1 MNEAAGKTGS
11 CLAIAEKRPHRPGG
25 CVGIF
30 FQLFDWNRRLAKK
43 KLFSRKL
50 LPPARGKQTTK
61 KYGGDDKMPKTK
73 PRLIADENSGGFPNV
88 KKNGNRC
95 DVTEQKHEM
104 RAAGLVARLMGLESM
119 PAVHRDKHKK
129 ASNSAT
135 CEVKKENFVDAQCG
149 SDVEVLKLDKGSSK
163 VESRPQKL
171 QKTGQFERRAVTR
184 FGAEALH
191 IRNVLSRSRK
201 HQHPKLASPVKS
213 PRISSSRNVSRAS
226 RLIDA
231 ATRILEPGLQ
241 ATNRAKCALT
251 YSGSI
256 HCAPK
261 NEILMEAMGLGVMS
275 PDLLLK
281 QQQNEVKYDVAAGKS
296 LMGQASCK
304 NCGNLLDVVD
314 SRPTVEEQRFV
325 CSSSAA
331 NAATTYL
338 QELVRIKPRPL
349 ISSPEQERNETY
361 QQNQVKLS
369 TAAER
374 LDNSRACGEPILDRK
389 PAYTEGQ
396 VPRQFRSQHC
406 RSPKDETHSIASRQR
421 TETRN
426 EMSVCRNRI
435 PPRAKLNDLQSRRAS
450 SAANAIVAKD
460 FVAMNRSLGG
470 RTRPRVSTK
479 ADNYMVDTER
489 KVCSR
494 RDDSLP
500 QLRPPVRKRRTASS
514 NAQLESNGL
523 VSSTSMRHRNIKCD
537 LMIRKELEP
546 DGNKNNNVI
555 SLNHASIKTR
565 SASQGNKANGNK
577 NNDVISFTFN
587 SPLKHKSP
595 MSSKL
600 KESMDHIN
608 NASHEKK
615 LLSERNDVKT
625 FSQRKIP
632 LDGDTLGALLEQ
644 KLKELTS
651 QEEDELAIGG
661 SAPKRSTAMILQEL
675 ISALVEQ
682 QPLSPVG
689 HMSNAESA
697 FQTRQGRGGTSVGFS
712 HDSDHLS
719 PGSVLEASFSN
730 ESCFSSSVDD
740 NSGRRLFYDSV
751 DYSCDQLQPIETDAE
766 LQDSA
771 TSGNEGRMGS
781 IMVTDLLNHLSVI
794 LQSINLADGGL
805 TGARLTYVRE
815 VILNAELLFGSAAPQ
830 NSDRMKSSFIGPFL
844 LNELE
849 TLAGTMWTNFNCLSG
864 FEESKE
870 GSEVRRFLFD
880 SVIECL
886 DSKYS
891 RYCNSGYKAWR
902 RVPSCMKAEILIEE
916 VGKEIR
922 RWTDMAGMIP
932 DEIIEWEMSHALGK
946 WTDFEIETFET
957 GADIDWDI
965 LQVLVDEIVIDF
977 WNCRINSL

>member
-256 HCAPK
+256 HY
-261 NEILMEAMGLGVMS
+261 
-275 PDLLLK
+275 LLLK

-331 NAATTYL
+331 YAATTYL

-361 QQNQVKLS
+361 QQN
-369 TAAER
+369 
-374 LDNSRACGEPILDRK
+374 
-389 PAYTEGQ
+389 
-396 VPRQFRSQHC
+396 QHC

-565 SASQGNKANGNK
+565 SASQ
-577 NNDVISFTFN
+577 
-587 SPLKHKSP
+587 
-595 MSSKL
+595 
-600 KESMDHIN
+600 
-608 NASHEKK
+608 
-615 LLSERNDVKT
+615 ERNDVKT

-697 FQTRQGRGGTSVGFS
+697 FQVALLSSTC
-712 HDSDHLS
+712 DHLS

-815 VILNAELLFGSAAPQ
+815 VILNAELLFGSAALQ